1 MPARPK
7 DKSAAVPS
15 VGNMGDVSGARDP
28 VSLVVVLGIM
38 ALLAGGIAA
47 VFSAP
52 LMALLGRSQ

>member
-1 MPARPK
+1 
-7 DKSAAVPS
+7 
-15 VGNMGDVSGARDP
+15 MGDVSGARDP